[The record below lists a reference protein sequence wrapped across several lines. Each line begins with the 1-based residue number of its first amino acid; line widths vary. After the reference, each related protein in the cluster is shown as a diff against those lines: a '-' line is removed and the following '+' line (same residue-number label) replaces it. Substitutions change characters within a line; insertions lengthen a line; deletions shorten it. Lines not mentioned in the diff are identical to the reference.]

1 MTEKEH
7 KFIEKHRKDTLPLLQ
22 KRITNLWT

>member
-7 KFIEKHRKDTLPLLQ
+7 EFIEKHRKDTLPLLQ